1 MTVTI
6 ADIPSVDVGPDLSFV
21 KSLKR
26 KRVRVPTILQ
36 MEATECGAAS
46 LGMVLAHYGKWVTL
60 EELRAECGV
69 SRDGMNAKSVVRAAR
84 AYGLEANGVSVEL
97 DRISAQQFPCIAYW
111 DFAHFLVIEGV
122 DEKGVYVNDPAR
134 GRDLVSWE
142 DADRSFTG
150 LILRLAPGPEF
161 VKTGKAPSVL
171 ASIRWRIAGMR
182 SGLLYLLLAGLALAV
197 PVLLSP
203 LALQAFVQQYLIG
216 GIAQWA
222 VISIA
227 TMVVAFLLSVW
238 IGAWQGGVARRVTQA
253 MSAQESLTL
262 MRHVLQLPVSFFAQR
277 YPGEIASRLHLADA
291 IARVVTQSLL
301 PAILGLITSLVVA
314 IALLAFAW
322 PLALIAFI
330 SAAAVLLTLRAVQ
343 SSRIDQAGI
352 LGQDQA
358 SMSAAVSYSLRSIET
373 IKATGSEDATTR
385 LILGHLAKVNSA
397 QTTLQR
403 SSAMI
408 GVLPAVV
415 TGIGSA
421 LIVGLGGVFVA
432 VGTISVGAYIAVM
445 ALVPI
450 FLRPV
455 SAWSG
460 AVDTL
465 QQARTWLARLDDLL
479 EQPIEVQGSGE
490 PIRGCALTMNN
501 VSFRYAPGAP
511 NAVSELSLQVTPGK
525 RVALVGASGSGKS
538 TAARIAVGLLPAT
551 EGEVL
556 LGDLDVTTCAPSRRS
571 QALGYVEQEVVLFA
585 GSVRE
590 NITLFDDDID
600 MDRVREAARAA
611 SIDYEIEV
619 RPGGYDA
626 AVADGGRNFSGGQR
640 QRLELARVMLRN
652 PGIVVLDEATSA
664 LDPLIE
670 ARVMESLLESG
681 AGLLIIAHRLSTV
694 RDCDEIIVMSQGQ
707 VVERGTHDQ
716 LMSLNGE
723 YSRLVASS

>member
-1 MTVTI
+1 VTI
-6 ADIPSVDVGPDLSFV
+6 TDVSSIESGPDLSFTTG
-21 KSLKR
+21 LKR
-26 KRVRVPTILQ
+26 ARVRVPTVLQ

-46 LGMVLAHYGKWVTL
+46 LGMVLAHYGRWVTL

-84 AYGLEANGVSVEL
+84 SYGLEAQGVSIDL
-97 DRISAQQFPCIAYW
+97 NRIPAQQFPCIAYW
-111 DFAHFLVIEGV
+111 NFAHFLVIEGA
-122 DEKGVYVNDPAR
+122 DRNGVYVNDPAR

-142 DADRSFTG
+142 EADRSFTG
-150 LILRLAPGPEF
+150 LILRMSPGPDF
-161 VKTGKAPSVL
+161 QKAGKAPSVL
-171 ASIRWRIAGMR
+171 ASIRWRLTGMR

-203 LALQAFVQQYLIG
+203 LALQAFVQQYLVG
-216 GIAQWA
+216 GIAEWA
-222 VISIA
+222 LISIV
-227 TMVVAFLLSVW
+227 TMLIAFVLSIW

-253 MSAQESLTL
+253 MSARESLTL
-262 MRHVLQLPVSFFAQR
+262 MRHVLRLPVSFFAQR
-277 YPGEIASRLHLADA
+277 YPGEIAARLHLADA

-301 PAILGLITSLVVA
+301 PAVLGLITSLVVA
-314 IALLAFAW
+314 VALLAFAW
-322 PLALIAFI
+322 PLAVIAFI

-343 SSRIDQAGI
+343 SSRTDQAGI

-373 IKATGSEDATTR
+373 IKATGGEDATTR
-385 LILGHLAKVNSA
+385 LILGHVAKVNAA

-403 SSAMI
+403 SSAMV

-432 VGTISVGAYIAVM
+432 LGTISVGAYIAVM
-445 ALVPI
+445 ALVPV

-479 EQPIEVQGSGE
+479 EQPVEQQGSGQ
-490 PIRGCALTMNN
+490 PSPGCDLELRS

-511 NAVSELSLQVTPGK
+511 DAVSDLSLRVAPGR

-538 TAARIAVGLLPAT
+538 TAARIAVGLLPAS
-551 EGEVL
+551 EGEVM
-556 LGDLDVTTCAPSRRS
+556 LGDVDVTQCAPAARSRV
-571 QALGYVEQEVVLFA
+571 LGYVEQEVVLFA
-585 GSVRE
+585 GSIRD
-590 NITLFDDDID
+590 NITLFDDDVD
-600 MDRVREAARAA
+600 MELVRAAARAA
-611 SIDYEIEV
+611 AIDHEIEI

-626 AVADGGRNFSGGQR
+626 MVADGGRNLSGGQR
-640 QRLELARVMLRN
+640 QRLELARVMLRA

-664 LDPLIE
+664 LDPLVE
-670 ARVMESLLESG
+670 AQVMESRLAAG

-694 RDCDEIIVMSQGQ
+694 RDCDEIVVMARGQ
-707 VVERGTHDQ
+707 VVERGTHDE
-716 LMSLNGE
+716 LMVRDGE
-723 YSRLVASS
+723 YARLVASS

>member
-1 MTVTI
+1 MTIT
-6 ADIPSVDVGPDLSFV
+6 DVSSTESGPDLSFTAD
-21 KSLKR
+21 LKR
-26 KRVRVPTILQ
+26 TRARVPTVLQ

-46 LGMVLAHYGKWVTL
+46 LGMVLAHYGRWVTL

-84 AYGLEANGVSVEL
+84 SYGLEAQGVSIEL
-97 DRISAQQFPCIAYW
+97 DRIPAQQFPCIAYW
-111 DFAHFLVIEGV
+111 NFAHFLVIEGA
-122 DEKGVYVNDPAR
+122 DRNGVYVNDPAR

-142 DADRSFTG
+142 EADRSFTG
-150 LILRLAPGPEF
+150 LILRMSPGPDF
-161 VKTGKAPSVL
+161 QKAGKAPSVL
-171 ASIRWRIAGMR
+171 ASIRWRLAGMR

-203 LALQAFVQQYLIG
+203 LALQAFVQQYLVG
-216 GIAQWA
+216 GIAEWA
-222 VISIA
+222 LISIV
-227 TMVVAFLLSVW
+227 TMLVAFVLSIW

-253 MSAQESLTL
+253 MSARESLTL
-262 MRHVLQLPVSFFAQR
+262 MRHVLRLPVSFFAQR
-277 YPGEIASRLHLADA
+277 YPGEIATRLHLADA

-301 PAILGLITSLVVA
+301 PAVLGLITSLVVA
-314 IALLAFAW
+314 VALLAFAW
-322 PLALIAFI
+322 PLAVIAFI
-330 SAAAVLLTLRAVQ
+330 SAAAVLLTLRAIQ
-343 SSRIDQAGI
+343 SSRTDQAGI

-373 IKATGSEDATTR
+373 IKATGGEDAATR
-385 LILGHLAKVNSA
+385 LILGHVAKVNAA

-403 SSAMI
+403 SSAMV

-432 VGTISVGAYIAVM
+432 LGTISVGAYIAVM
-445 ALVPI
+445 ALVPV
-450 FLRPV
+450 FMRPV

-479 EQPIEVQGSGE
+479 EQPAEQQGSGQ
-490 PIRGCALTMNN
+490 PSPGCDLELHG

-511 NAVSELSLQVTPGK
+511 AAVSDLSLRVAPGR

-538 TAARIAVGLLPAT
+538 TAARIAVGLLPAS
-551 EGEVL
+551 EGQVM
-556 LGDLDVTTCAPSRRS
+556 LGDVDVTQCAPATRS
-571 QALGYVEQEVVLFA
+571 SVLGYVEQEVVLFA
-585 GSVRE
+585 GSIRD
-590 NITLFDDDID
+590 NITLFDDDVD
-600 MDRVREAARAA
+600 MERVRAAARAA
-611 SIDYEIEV
+611 AIDHEIEI

-626 AVADGGRNFSGGQR
+626 MVADSGRNLSGGQR
-640 QRLELARVMLRN
+640 QRLELARVMLRT

-664 LDPLIE
+664 LDPLVE
-670 ARVMESLLESG
+670 AQVMESLLASG

-694 RDCDEIIVMSQGQ
+694 RDCDEIVVMARGQ
-707 VVERGTHDQ
+707 VVERGTHDE
-716 LMSLNGE
+716 LMALDGE
-723 YSRLVASS
+723 YARLVASS

>member
-1 MTVTI
+1 MTIT
-6 ADIPSVDVGPDLSFV
+6 DVSSTESGPDLSFTTG
-21 KSLKR
+21 LKR
-26 KRVRVPTILQ
+26 ARVRVPTVLQ

-46 LGMVLAHYGKWVTL
+46 LGMVLAHYGRWVTL

-84 AYGLEANGVSVEL
+84 SYGLEAQGVSIDL
-97 DRISAQQFPCIAYW
+97 NRIPAQQFPCIAYW
-111 DFAHFLVIEGV
+111 NFAHFLVIEGA
-122 DEKGVYVNDPAR
+122 DRSGVYVNDPAR
-134 GRDLVSWE
+134 GREHVSWE
-142 DADRSFTG
+142 EADRSFTG
-150 LILRLAPGPEF
+150 LILRMSPGPDF
-161 VKTGKAPSVL
+161 QKAGTAPSVL
-171 ASIRWRIAGMR
+171 ASIRWRLAGMR

-203 LALQAFVQQYLIG
+203 LALQAFVQQYLVG
-216 GIAQWA
+216 GIAEWA
-222 VISIA
+222 LISIV
-227 TMVVAFLLSVW
+227 TMLVAFALGIW

-253 MSAQESLTL
+253 MSARESLTL
-262 MRHVLQLPVSFFAQR
+262 MRHVLRLPVSFFAQR

-301 PAILGLITSLVVA
+301 PAVLGLITSLVVA
-314 IALLAFAW
+314 VALLAFAW
-322 PLALIAFI
+322 PLAIIAFI

-343 SSRIDQAGI
+343 SSRTDQAGI

-373 IKATGSEDATTR
+373 IKATGGEDATTR
-385 LILGHLAKVNSA
+385 LILGHVAKVNAA

-403 SSAMI
+403 SSAMV

-432 VGTISVGAYIAVM
+432 LGTISVGAYIAVM
-445 ALVPI
+445 ALVPV

-479 EQPIEVQGSGE
+479 EQPVEQQGTGQPS
-490 PIRGCALTMNN
+490 PGCALEVRH

-511 NAVSELSLQVTPGK
+511 DAVSELSLRVSPGR

-538 TAARIAVGLLPAT
+538 TAARIAVGLLPAS
-551 EGEVL
+551 EGEVT
-556 LGDLDVTTCAPSRRS
+556 LGDVDVTQCAPSARS
-571 QALGYVEQEVVLFA
+571 QVLGYVEQEVVLFA
-585 GSVRE
+585 GSIRD
-590 NITLFDDDID
+590 NITLFDDDVD
-600 MDRVREAARAA
+600 MERVRAAARAA
-611 SIDYEIEV
+611 AIDHEIEI

-626 AVADGGRNFSGGQR
+626 MVADGGRNFSGGQR
-640 QRLELARVMLRN
+640 QRLELARVMLRT

-664 LDPLIE
+664 LDPLVE
-670 ARVMESLLESG
+670 AQVMESLLASG

-694 RDCDEIIVMSQGQ
+694 RDCDEIVVMARGQ
-707 VVERGTHDQ
+707 VVERGTHDE
-716 LMSLNGE
+716 LMTLDGE
-723 YSRLVASS
+723 YARLVASS

>member
-6 ADIPSVDVGPDLSFV
+6 AETPSVDTDPDLTFTSN
-21 KSLKR
+21 LKR

-36 MEATECGAAS
+36 MEVTECGAAS

-60 EELRAECGV
+60 EDLRTECGV

-84 AYGLEANGVSVEL
+84 FYGLEATGISIEL
-97 DRISAQQFPCIAYW
+97 DRLPAQQFPCIAYW
-111 DFAHFLVIEGV
+111 NFAHFLVIEGV

-134 GRDLVSWE
+134 GRDHISWA

-150 LILRLAPGPEF
+150 LILRLTPGPKFTKE
-161 VKTGKAPSVL
+161 GSAPSVV
-171 ASIRWRIAGMR
+171 ASIGWRIAGMR

-203 LALQAFVQQYLIG
+203 LALQAFVQQYLVA
-216 GIAQWA
+216 GIAEWA
-222 VISIA
+222 VISIV
-227 TMVVAFLLSVW
+227 TMLVAFALSIW

-277 YPGEIASRLHLADA
+277 YPGEVASRLHLADA
-291 IARVVTQSLL
+291 IARVVTQSFL
-301 PAILGLITSLVVA
+301 PAVLGLITSLVVA
-314 IALLAFAW
+314 VALLAFAW
-322 PLALIAFI
+322 PLAVIAFI

-343 SSRIDQAGI
+343 SSRTDQAGI

-358 SMSAAVSYSLRSIET
+358 AMSAAVSYSLRSIDT
-373 IKATGSEDATTR
+373 IKATGNEDATTR
-385 LILGHLAKVNSA
+385 FILGHVAKVNAA

-415 TGIGSA
+415 TGIGTA

-432 VGTISVGAYIAVM
+432 LGTISVGAYIAVM
-445 ALVPI
+445 ALVPV

-479 EQPIEVQGSGE
+479 EQPIEIQGLGK
-490 PIRGCALTMNN
+490 PAPGCDLEMRN
-501 VSFRYAPGAP
+501 VSFSYAPGAP
-511 NAVSELSLQVTPGK
+511 NAVSDLSLRVAPGR

-538 TAARIAVGLLPAT
+538 TAARIAVGLLPAS
-551 EGEVL
+551 EGEVM
-556 LGDLDVTTCAPSRRS
+556 LGDVDVTQCAPAQRS
-571 QALGYVEQEVVLFA
+571 QALGYVEQEVVLFS

-590 NITLFDDDID
+590 NITLFDDDVE
-600 MDRVREAARAA
+600 MEHVRDAARAA
-611 SIDYEIEV
+611 AIDHEIEV

-626 AVADGGRNFSGGQR
+626 HVADGGRNFSGGQR
-640 QRLELARVMLRN
+640 QRLELARVMLRQ

-670 ARVMESLLESG
+670 AQVMESLLASG

-694 RDCDEIIVMSQGQ
+694 RDCDEIVVMAQGH
-707 VVERGTHDQ
+707 VVERGTHSE
-716 LMSLNGE
+716 LMTLEGE
-723 YSRLVASS
+723 YARLVASS